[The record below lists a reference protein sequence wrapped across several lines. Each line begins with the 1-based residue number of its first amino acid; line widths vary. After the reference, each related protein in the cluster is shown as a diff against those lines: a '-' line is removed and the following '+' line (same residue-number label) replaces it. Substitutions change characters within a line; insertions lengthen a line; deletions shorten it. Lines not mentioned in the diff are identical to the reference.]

1 MRRAVWVALLAPAAF
16 WMLQG
21 TLGWLIATRACPS
34 SGGSLSLGQARL
46 LIGFI
51 TALTLAGTVT
61 AVLFAWRGLGRSDD
75 ELSGDTPRD
84 RTRFLARMTLVIG
97 LTMALGLCL
106 AGLPSVILDAC
117 SDNR

>member
-21 TLGWLIATRACPS
+21 TLGWLIAARACPR
-34 SGGSLSLGQARL
+34 SGGTLSLGQARL

-61 AVLFAWRGLGRSDD
+61 AVLFAWRALGRSDD
-75 ELSGDTPRD
+75 DLHDEPRD

-117 SDNR
+117 TESR